1 MKEAKILNAGE
12 SGIIVEFGNQISPL
26 INAKVNRLNDL
37 IKTSAWA
44 GVIETIPTYRSL
56 LVIFEPLTISKAEL
70 KIKIELLLPN
80 LENVEQG
87 KNSRIVTIPVCYEQE
102 MAPDMEFVCKH
113 TGLTSCEV
121 IKMHTEPEYLV
132 YMIGFMAG
140 FPYLG
145 GMNEKLATPRLSQP
159 RTQIPAGAV
168 GIADK
173 QTGIYPV
180 VSPGGW
186 QLIGCTPV
194 TIYNPS
200 SEQPFLFAAG
210 DFLKFK
216 SIDSGE
222 YRDILQAV
230 KMGEYS
236 PEYKII
242 GGGSHD

>member
-1 MKEAKILNAGE
+1 MQKAKILNAGE
-12 SGIIVEFGNQISPL
+12 SGLIVEFGNQISPI
-26 INAKVNRLNDL
+26 INAKVNKLNEL
-37 IKTSAWA
+37 IKTDKWS

-56 LVIFEPLTISKAEL
+56 LVLFDPLSISKLEL
-70 KIKIELLLPN
+70 KTKIEVLMPQ
-80 LENVEQG
+80 LENVAQG
-87 KNSRIVTIPVCYEQE
+87 KNSRIVSIPVCYEQE
-102 MAPDMEFVCKH
+102 LAPDMEFVCKH
-113 TGLTSCEV
+113 TGLSAHEV
-121 IKMHTEPEYLV
+121 IQIHTEPEYLV

-194 TIYNPS
+194 PIYNPS
-200 SEQPFLFAAG
+200 SSQPFLFAAG

-216 SIDSGE
+216 SIDSKE
-222 YRDILQAV
+222 YQEILRAV
-230 KMGEYS
+230 QLGEYS
-236 PEYKII
+236 PEYKIM